1 MPSDK
6 KDDESLRKTGS
17 NKFGDVSAGVVMDEV
32 SHAGGL
38 HRVLGNRQIQLLSA
52 GGAIGTA
59 LFISIG
65 AALAKGGPASLFIAF
80 SLFSSVLTCINNSMA
95 EMTTHMPVAGGFA
108 LAIPFEITA
117 MTFVFV
123 SSFWSERVTDPG
135 PTAAICAGC
144 IIIYGYVALTAVNL
158 KSWPVTH
165 TAFAPAECSTAWLSK
180 VARLRFWLAIG
191 MQIFICLSLGYTT
204 FLTWDVG
211 SFFASYTMQILMLV
225 LFIAWKLYHKTRMLP
240 AADIDLVWERPLT
253 DAYEAVETEIPTGFW
268 AEMASLIG
276 FRKDEQSLLKVPT
289 PSQT

>member
-1 MPSDK
+1 
-6 KDDESLRKTGS
+6 
-17 NKFGDVSAGVVMDEV
+17 
-32 SHAGGL
+32 
-38 HRVLGNRQIQLLSA
+38 
-52 GGAIGTA
+52 
-59 LFISIG
+59 
-65 AALAKGGPASLFIAF
+65 
-80 SLFSSVLTCINNSMA
+80 
-95 EMTTHMPVAGGFA
+95 
-108 LAIPFEITA
+108 
-117 MTFVFV
+117 
-123 SSFWSERVTDPG
+123 
-135 PTAAICAGC
+135 
-144 IIIYGYVALTAVNL
+144 
-158 KSWPVTH
+158 
-165 TAFAPAECSTAWLSK
+165 
-180 VARLRFWLAIG
+180 